1 LQAWHIKFLL
11 TSEITTPLAEDTQ
24 MRAPTLEEIKKLCE
38 YPDRRIKAIV
48 YTMISSGIRVGAWDY
63 LIWGN
68 IRPIQEDGKIVAARM
83 VVYDGE
89 DDSYISYITPSAYRE
104 LAEWVNYRKES
115 GEVITDESW
124 VIFFKIMFILVSR
137 IDEIYQFS
145 FILAQPYV
153 KSWNLLTFIDTAY
166 QHNCFSQ

>member
-63 LIWGN
+63 LSWGN
-68 IRPIQEDGKIVAARM
+68 IRPIQEDGKIVAARV

-104 LAEWVNYRKES
+104 LTEWINYRKES
-115 GEVITDESW
+115 GEPITDQSW
-124 VIFFKIMFILVSR
+124 VMRDLWDTQMKISR
-137 IDEIYQFS
+137 G
-145 FILAQPYV
+145 LATIP
-153 KSWNLLTFIDTAY
+153 KKLT
-166 QHNCFSQ
+166 SGE